1 MSFADLLLLLASRSF
16 ALCKLAQRFPISAY
30 ERLFLH
36 STPTF
41 DLSLE
46 GNGVRCQVEPFREH
60 KDHWTSGLRVAI
72 EYSEIVLG
80 HPLLG
85 RDRTST
91 RIVAAVGATEDV
103 NNLTG
108 ELSDRASRYRGL
120 SSAPSRLTDLYSVA
134 PTSDEP

>member
-1 MSFADLLLLLASRSF
+1 MRQPRQL
-16 ALCKLAQRFPISAY
+16 FPVSLH
-30 ERLFLH
+30 ECFFLFP
-36 STPTF
+36 TPTF

-103 NNLTG
+103 DNLPG
-108 ELSDRASRYRGL
+108 N
-120 SSAPSRLTDLYSVA
+120 SAIVLLGIAV
-134 PTSDEP
+134 